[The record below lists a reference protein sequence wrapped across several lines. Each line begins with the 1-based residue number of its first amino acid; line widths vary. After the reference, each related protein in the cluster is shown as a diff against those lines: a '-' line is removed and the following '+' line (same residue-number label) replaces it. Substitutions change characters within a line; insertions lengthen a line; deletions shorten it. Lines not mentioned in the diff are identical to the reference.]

1 MRKMVVFGMYGI
13 LLCMS
18 SCDLISKNTTQ
29 TAEEIA
35 NRRIDTINWNEVD
48 RFPFF
53 ENCDEM
59 ADKQEQQN
67 CFEITFSN
75 HVINALNKKRLP
87 VEREI
92 NDTVF
97 LELRIDHEGKVNILT
112 LEQDEYIKQSI
123 PELERILKEVLR
135 ELPKIYPA
143 VKKTTSDNDTQMV
156 TVATRFRLPVVID
169 VE

>member
-1 MRKMVVFGMYGI
+1 MVVFGVFGA
-13 LLCMS
+13 LLLMS
-18 SCDLISKNTTQ
+18 SCDLISKNTTKK
-29 TAEEIA
+29 AHEIA
-35 NRRIDTINWNEVD
+35 NQRIDTINWNDVD

-67 CFEITFSN
+67 CFEITFSD

-87 VEREI
+87 VKEEI

-97 LELRIDHEGKVNILT
+97 LELRIDHEGRVSILT
-112 LEQDEYIKQSI
+112 LEQDEHIKQSI
-123 PELERILKEVLR
+123 PELERILKEVLQ

-143 VKKTTSDNDTQMV
+143 VKKAVSDNDTQMV
-156 TVATRFRLPVVID
+156 TVATRFRLPVVIAVD
-169 VE
+169 